1 MRDKEIE
8 MTKPAFIV
16 EGFQEQKIVY
26 ELCPGCRT
34 LRLNTNGKLVKL
46 EKIAEMIQDNLI
58 SFGNRYHPIVVVFN
72 REGRVESSQA
82 IIEGVR
88 KNLEKFQKREFIDK
102 MIFGVPDRKLE
113 AWLLPFIDERG
124 NFVDKPT
131 EGHEGF
137 SCLGELESRM
147 LKASE
152 VGYNKTDNGVTIF
165 KKINPMKLSTV
176 SASFQS
182 FLIET
187 ESNGLNCRW
196 LSEF

>member
-1 MRDKEIE
+1 

-34 LRLNTNGKLVKL
+34 LRLNTNGRLVKL
-46 EKIAEMIQDNLI
+46 EKIAKMIQDNLI
-58 SFGNRYHPIVVVFN
+58 SFGNRYHPIVVVFD

-88 KNLEKFQKREFIDK
+88 KNLEKFQRREFIDK

-113 AWLLPFIDERG
+113 AWLLPFIDKSG

-137 SCLGELESRM
+137 SCLGELENRM
-147 LKASE
+147 LEASE

-165 KKINPMKLSTV
+165 KKIDPMKLSTV

-182 FLIET
+182 FLTET
-187 ESNGLNCRW
+187 ELNGLNCRW
-196 LSEF
+196 LKKI